1 VNIDPAD
8 VAKLNWIQVAVT
20 LVGIF
25 VNLLLLIA
33 ISNNAWLEGTAL
45 ADGQP
50 FLVHVSLGSAIF
62 GPNSDPKANSKYFCD
77 SDVCSLEE
85 LCSKAVSPEVFLN
98 GAPKDTFPAEW
109 CAAQRAGAFVGG
121 MLGFG
126 FIPGLAAILFTSLYS
141 AKKITYFA
149 PIFAKAEAMGLKEE
163 QLKYLVAG
171 CWAGLWVFMVG
182 AMVSYAAMI
191 PDSLGWGGVR
201 LEASFG
207 LLRFS
212 MMLISIFGGILI
224 FHMFELWIA
233 DKVSEAWTEYLET
246 KFFSAKKAL
255 YLQIF
260 IQMGLYLLLTVYM
273 VDWALLL
280 VVIVAY
286 YLDAKV
292 KNFKLIYIVLV
303 SISIIFD
310 TMRYAA
316 LPSYSA
322 MTPGESFG
330 NTVWTLIFLLK
341 PSILVTIYFYE
352 KEGEEGFV
360 PFTDDVGRFV
370 DDNDAIAE

>member
-1 VNIDPAD
+1 
-8 VAKLNWIQVAVT
+8 
-20 LVGIF
+20 
-25 VNLLLLIA
+25 
-33 ISNNAWLEGTAL
+33 
-45 ADGQP
+45 
-50 FLVHVSLGSAIF
+50 
-62 GPNSDPKANSKYFCD
+62 
-77 SDVCSLEE
+77 
-85 LCSKAVSPEVFLN
+85 
-98 GAPKDTFPAEW
+98 
-109 CAAQRAGAFVGG
+109 
-121 MLGFG
+121 
-126 FIPGLAAILFTSLYS
+126 
-141 AKKITYFA
+141 
-149 PIFAKAEAMGLKEE
+149 
-163 QLKYLVAG
+163 
-171 CWAGLWVFMVG
+171 
-182 AMVSYAAMI
+182 MVSYAAMI